1 MCVCVHV
8 GARGFVYVCVCVS
21 GCVSVFVCLCVCVR
35 ACVCVRTGLCV
46 CACAHVRACAD
57 GYEFVSVPAVCRNVE
72 KGEEALVKS
81 SRE

>member
-1 MCVCVHV
+1 MC
-8 GARGFVYVCVCVS
+8 VCVCVS
-21 GCVSVFVCLCVCVR
+21 GCVSVFVCLCVCVCVR
-35 ACVCVRTGLCV
+35 ASVCARVCVCV